1 MTAGQ
6 LRQEKSWMI
15 VEVFVSL
22 TQALR
27 LYSKVRILSKA
38 KGHHGEK
45 GFKQSS
51 NTTQICSFFRSHFGY
66 GVQRRNVEKEKSQQN
81 VSRALN
87 PLEWEEERP
96 Y

>member
-15 VEVFVSL
+15 VAVFVSL

-27 LYSKVRILSKA
+27 LYSKVRIS
-38 KGHHGEK
+38 HGEK

-51 NTTQICSFFRSHFGY
+51 NTMQICSFFRSHFGY

-87 PLEWEEERP
+87 PLEWEEEWP